1 MCTLQQCLLANFE
14 RSVHCTYHIFLTCVL
29 PAQEYKAIMK
39 KAATKVKCLLMVLA
53 AVYTV
58 QWYLIDLNLHCIAR
72 NNIFTAV
79 QIKAAEI
86 MIY

>member
-1 MCTLQQCLLANFE
+1 
-14 RSVHCTYHIFLTCVL
+14 
-29 PAQEYKAIMK
+29 MK